1 MTDLLE
7 FVDAVLWLLLALSLL
22 RDLRKWNKRFQ
33 ELYDELKKEV
43 DDG

>member
-7 FVDAVLWLLLALSLL
+7 FVDAVLWLLLVLILF
-22 RDLRKWNKRFQ
+22 RDLRKWNKQFQ
-33 ELYDELKKEV
+33 ELYDKLKEA

>member
-1 MTDLLE
+1 MADVLE
-7 FVDAVLWLLLALSLL
+7 SVDAILWLLLALIRF

-43 DDG
+43 GDG

>member
-1 MTDLLE
+1 MLE
-7 FVDAVLWLLLALSLL
+7 CVAAGVWLILAFILF